1 MGGYFSH
8 DIAVQDRPNG
18 DPEGLEE
25 EEKRPMCQGP
35 SVARRELE
43 IIDPDGFHMRHADEF
58 VRLAQRFESEV
69 WVLHKGNPYDGKS
82 ILDLMTMAA
91 ACGSRLK
98 LEASGPDAETAVESL
113 ADLIRS
119 QRVGECT
126 ISA

>member
-8 DIAVQDRPNG
+8 DIAVQDRPND
-18 DPEGLEE
+18 DPGGLEQAE
-25 EEKRPMCQGP
+25 VRPMSQGP
-35 SVARRELE
+35 SVARREFE

-58 VRLAQRFESEV
+58 VRLAQQYQSEV

-98 LEASGPDAETAVESL
+98 LEARGPDAETAAESL

-119 QRVGECT
+119 QHVGECL